1 MINRRFLI
9 IEDHLLFAEAL
20 SGLLVA
26 IGGYESAGI
35 LTSGADAEEV
45 ITDIKPDV
53 ILLDLNIPGIHGINL
68 IHQLRKSGSDI
79 PILVISMLVD
89 KMIVAKC
96 LDAGANGF
104 LPKNTSLEEL
114 KTALNCV
121 FNESVYVPPGF
132 ELNGLSEGKADSTQG
147 LSELSARELEILTYI
162 AKGLNNQQIS
172 EQLFISPLTVKT
184 HRNNL
189 LRKLGLNNT
198 AALVRFAS
206 QAGLI

>member
-1 MINRRFLI
+1 M
-9 IEDHLLFAEAL
+9 
-20 SGLLVA
+20 LVA
-26 IGGYESAGI
+26 IGGYENAGI
-35 LTSGADAEEV
+35 LTSGSEAEEA
-45 ITDIKPDV
+45 ISGKNPDV
-53 ILLDLNIPGIHGINL
+53 ILLDLNIPGTHGITL
-68 IHQLRKSGSDI
+68 IQQLRKSGCHI

-114 KTALNCV
+114 KTALDCV
-121 FNESVYVPPGF
+121 FNESVYVPQGF
-132 ELNGLSEGKADSTQG
+132 ELSGLSDGKSESNHG
-147 LSELSARELEILTYI
+147 LNELSARELEILTYI